1 MMLISL
7 LGGLSPAWSQVCSD
21 VYGEIQTKR
30 FTSVGFGTST
40 EEWASVGQ
48 RQLIAIQSAK
58 RDAYQTMAEQV
69 YGFRLKGATTVS
81 GQTVKSD
88 RLKIDVDPL
97 VRGAYVV
104 SVQPIADD
112 VYEVRLAMNVPLDD
126 EQLEKLCD
134 EVREY

>member
-1 MMLISL
+1 MRRVVVTGLGIVSCIGNNKSEVLESL
-7 LGGLSPAWSQVCSD
+7 KA
-21 VYGEIQTKR
+21 
-30 FTSVGFGTST
+30 GTSGI
-40 EEWASVGQ
+40 EYCE
-48 RQLIAIQSAK
+48 K
-58 RDAYQTMAEQV
+58 YAEL
-69 YGFRLKGATTVS
+69 GFRSHVHGAV
-81 GQTVKSD
+81 
-88 RLKIDVDPL
+88 KIDVDAL